1 MIELLEQ
8 LDQAR
13 IIECSCLLQGK
24 DIIESSFPEAV
35 KGYETVAKQAF
46 SYIFMN
52 VARAKAKHNEAHL
65 DIGDKRLSA
74 FLVKRHS
81 VLICLSN
88 KAEPVQKVKGIML
101 DLRKVLINQQLARKT
116 A

>member
-8 LDQAR
+8 LDQADV
-13 IIECSCLLQGK
+13 IECSCLLRGK
-24 DIIESSFPEAV
+24 DILESSFPDAL

-52 VARAKAKHNEAHL
+52 VARTKTKHNEAHL

-81 VLICLSN
+81 VLICLSD
-88 KAEPVQKVKGIML
+88 KAESVQKVKDAMSG
-101 DLRKVLINQQLARKT
+101 LRKLLIDEQLARKT